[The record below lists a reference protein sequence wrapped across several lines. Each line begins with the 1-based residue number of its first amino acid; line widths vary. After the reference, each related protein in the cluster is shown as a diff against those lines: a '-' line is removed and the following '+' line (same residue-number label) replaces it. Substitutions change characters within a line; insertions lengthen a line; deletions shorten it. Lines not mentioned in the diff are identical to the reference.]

1 MNSIVILF
9 IAFAGVFGAALLG
22 VFLRAV
28 LPEQHLSA
36 DSKDTVRLGIGVIA
50 TMAALVLGL
59 LVTSAKSFFDTQS
72 SELTQLSANVILLD
86 RVLAHY
92 GPETKEARGSLR
104 GAVDRTLDLMWHQDQ
119 RHSQME
125 PGAGGG
131 DILLDKIQALSPQN
145 EAQRALQAQASSMAI
160 DLGKLRWLMIEQESS
175 SASLPLLV
183 LLVFW
188 LAIIFASFG
197 LFAPPNA
204 TVISTLFLCALSV
217 SAAIYFIIET
227 YTPFQG
233 LMQISSAPLRNALAH
248 LSPGRN

>member
-9 IAFAGVFGAALLG
+9 IAFGGVFGATLLG

-59 LVTSAKSFFDTQS
+59 LVTSAKSFYDSQS
-72 SELTQLSANVILLD
+72 NELTQLSANVILLD

-92 GPETKEARGSLR
+92 GPETKEARDSLR
-104 GAVDRTLDLMWHQDQ
+104 AAVGRTLDLMLHQDQ

-131 DILLDKIQALSPQN
+131 DILYDKIQALSPQN

-160 DLGKLRWLMIEQESS
+160 DLGKLRWLMIEQESG

-217 SAAIYFIIET
+217 SAAIYFIIEA